1 MVEMILSWYCPNDCD
16 RKTVIKEDFSV
27 LKESIINGIITISS
41 PLSVSAP
48 MSDFYEI
55 HYSYDFSKYEKLKLI
70 VDEVKVKEDQESIK
84 RLIFFKSNK

>member
-1 MVEMILSWYCPNDCD
+1 
-16 RKTVIKEDFSV
+16 
-27 LKESIINGIITISS
+27 
-41 PLSVSAP
+41 